1 MSKILVVSKK
11 LKLKKFKRTYGD
23 KDRKDKEEMERVHE
37 KKVEN
42 PRFMIMLKHKLKN
55 KGKKLMVTVNLL
67 FRPWR

>member
-1 MSKILVVSKK
+1 MEIKTEKIRKRWKEFMKKK
-11 LKLKKFKRTYGD
+11 LK
-23 KDRKDKEEMERVHE
+23 
-37 KKVEN
+37 N